1 MHACASPYLPE
12 YRLSILIFY
21 YPRKD
26 VTEEDVL
33 INCEMTSS
41 SDQGGACSSSLV
53 VLGLRIYDELHQWE
67 ATLRD
72 VSHAGSAESEASLH
86 TRNVKVFAQN
96 GRVYYR
102 GPNNKPVQIKN
113 MSEIPSETMH
123 FQKASKARF
132 AKPNGL
138 DTAYIEALT
147 RAIYEGEIWITGDY
161 ACVNHLGTYPSNS
174 APKLRAETP
183 VPIKLLSHYEADAL
197 IARHE
202 VTVAETEKIPIYV
215 CHFKSVFSSSEGA
228 TPLSPQRIYFAG
240 WQRDPGNSLSPA
252 GAHYSNMLQ
261 QTPWS
266 AARADVK
273 AERRDVTIVGL
284 TNGLITAFYNNYE
297 DGVVLEYSAS
307 ESHVIGTSIP
317 SIPNEAHWY
326 PYAVWESSSDG
337 RHIKIISDEDVKG
350 VWEYKTTI
358 WIPLAHSG
366 IKPLADH
373 NIQKAARAFK
383 GLTLEGYARMIN
395 ASLIDVIASFQR
407 TNDPY
412 DGGERVV
419 GGYSC
424 YLYQG
429 ESNYTMSKY
438 HIVAS
443 AMRRDELEGVV
454 VVATPHGD
462 YSLRTGAKARYT
474 CDDDGVWYMG
484 PRGHME
490 SIAPSDLVGA
500 KLN

>member
-1 MHACASPYLPE
+1 MG
-12 YRLSILIFY
+12 
-21 YPRKD
+21 
-26 VTEEDVL
+26 
-33 INCEMTSS
+33 SS
-41 SDQGGACSSSLV
+41 GNQGGACSSSSV
-53 VLGLRIYDELHQWE
+53 ALGLRIHDELHQWE

-72 VSHAGSAESEASLH
+72 VSHSGSAESVASLH

-102 GPNNKPVQIKN
+102 GSNNKPVRIMN

-123 FQKASKARF
+123 FRKGSEARF

-174 APKLRAETP
+174 APKLKAETP

-252 GAHYSNMLQ
+252 GAHYSNMLK

-284 TNGLITAFYNNYE
+284 TNGLITAFYSNYE

-317 SIPNEAHWY
+317 SIPNTAHWY

-337 RHIKIISDEDVKG
+337 RHIKIISDKDVKG
-350 VWEYKTTI
+350 VWEYKITI
-358 WIPLAHSG
+358 WLA
-366 IKPLADH
+366 LADSGM
-373 NIQKAARAFK
+373 NCLVNYKMQRAARAFK
-383 GLTLEGYARMIN
+383 GLTLGQYVQMVG
-395 ASLIDVIASFQR
+395 ASLVEMIASFQR
-407 TNDPY
+407 MSDPF
-412 DGGERVV
+412 DGGERVI
-419 GGYSC
+419 GGHSC
-424 YLYQG
+424 FLYQG
-429 ESNYTMSKY
+429 DTKYKISKD

-454 VVATPHGD
+454 VVSTPHGD
-462 YSLRTGAKARYT
+462 YSLRTGAKVKYI